1 VPTQTTWELIQADP
15 SLSLFEEAVIT
26 AGLESS
32 IGGTVLAPNDSAVS
46 AMPDSAAILI
56 DPTAAAEFVLS
67 HMVSGQLDSAAIFA
81 SPTLSTQGGDT
92 LTIDGTLQTIAG
104 PDGTA
109 SIVSPDNLG
118 TDGFLHV
125 INAVLDVPP
134 PPVAPTTEAPTTT
147 ADSTTTT
154 VI

>member
-1 VPTQTTWELIQADP
+1 
-15 SLSLFEEAVIT
+15 
-26 AGLESS
+26 
-32 IGGTVLAPNDSAVS
+32 
-46 AMPDSAAILI
+46 MPDSAAILA

-118 TDGFLHV
+118 TDGYVHV

-134 PPVAPTTEAPTTT
+134 PPVASTTTEAATTT
-147 ADSTTTT
+147 VDATTTT